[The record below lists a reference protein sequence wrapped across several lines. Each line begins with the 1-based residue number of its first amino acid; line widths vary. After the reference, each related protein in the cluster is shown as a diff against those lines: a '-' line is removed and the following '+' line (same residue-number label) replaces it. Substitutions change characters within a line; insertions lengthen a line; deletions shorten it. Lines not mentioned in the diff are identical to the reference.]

1 MYVSYQARRTHFDM
15 LMTPSLEKLFLL
27 LGSEISHSTCFLLA
41 VSASLPAP
49 LSVSSSSWS
58 LQIGTSGP
66 YFGPF
71 LSLSILYLHTMS
83 PSPIVQMSVSGYQIY
98 ICKTNSAFNPR
109 LRSLHVCSKLLQ
121 SCLTLCNTMDCT
133 PPGSSVPGI
142 LQTRILEW
150 VAMHFSRRSSQPR
163 DRTHTS

>member
-1 MYVSYQARRTHFDM
+1 MKMYVSYQARRTHFDM

-58 LQIGTSGP
+58 LQVGTSGP

-121 SCLTLCNTMDCT
+121 SCLTLCNTMDHSQ
-133 PPGSSVPGI
+133 PGSSVHGI
-142 LQTRILEW
+142 L
-150 VAMHFSRRSSQPR
+150 
-163 DRTHTS
+163 